1 MYEVLDKGVCRLENS
16 TGKVLKTTV
25 NVSRLK
31 TFTPNPMNTEQVGTY
46 FFNTRI
52 NNEKCTVFLK
62 GNEEIVTRTSKT
74 ENQPKKVRS

>member
-1 MYEVLDKGVCRLENS
+1 MYEVDKGVCRLENS

-46 FFNTRI
+46 FLI
-52 NNEKCTVFLK
+52 QE
-62 GNEEIVTRTSKT
+62 
-74 ENQPKKVRS
+74 